1 MKDIPVLFFFTGTHS
16 DYHKPSDDWEKINY
30 DGEAKVS
37 RFVNSIALDLASGHQ
52 RPLFVR
58 TPTTASMM
66 GGGDTR
72 GFSVTLGIIPDYG
85 GSDEGMKIGGTRPNG
100 PAEKAGML
108 SGDIIVKMAGK
119 KILNIYDYMAVLGEL
134 EEGQEVEIEAIRKGE
149 LRKFTATMQKRK

>member
-1 MKDIPVLFFFTGTHS
+1 
-16 DYHKPSDDWEKINY
+16 
-30 DGEAKVS
+30 
-37 RFVNSIALDLASGHQ
+37 
-52 RPLFVR
+52 
-58 TPTTASMM
+58 
-66 GGGDTR
+66 
-72 GFSVTLGIIPDYG
+72 
-85 GSDEGMKIGGTRPNG
+85 MKIGGTRPNG